1 MNTIEM
7 IIFLVIF
14 ASLVLGLSIKGAK
27 DEAKREKQKLTNRE
41 ALEAENTEF
50 DYGHNVKHNSEE

>member
-7 IIFLVIF
+7 ITFLVIF
-14 ASLVLGLSIKGAK
+14 VGIVYFSSKNMAK
-27 DEAKREKQKLTNRE
+27 DEEKREKQELTNRE

-50 DYGHNVKHNSEE
+50 DYGHNINHISDE